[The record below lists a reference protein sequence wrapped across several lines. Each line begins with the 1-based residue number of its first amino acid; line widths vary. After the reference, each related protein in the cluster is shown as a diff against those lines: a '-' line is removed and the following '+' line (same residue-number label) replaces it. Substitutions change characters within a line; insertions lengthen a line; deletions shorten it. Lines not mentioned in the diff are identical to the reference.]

1 MLSYAWWQLALQLM
15 LNVLI
20 ASGVAGLLLA
30 GWRAMRGPSGTRRPP
45 KPLALASLGSLVL
58 GGVGWW
64 ATKGLREPRKSFVN
78 TPQHFSSDALGVT
91 IDAPSGWRLERN
103 GATLTAIQGE
113 QPADRASVNLT
124 LTSSVTKEPAPA
136 ERQLETFRQGL
147 KQHGLAVRDAF
158 EDSIGGSRVRGFVAE
173 GDRAKI
179 SNWMVQR
186 GPRWTLM
193 VQCFTRDGS
202 DPRAACGAVLER
214 LSLREPTDP
223 DAVQ

>member
-1 MLSYAWWQLALQLM
+1 MLSYAWWQLGLQLVI
-15 LNVLI
+15 NVLL
-20 ASGVAGLLLA
+20 AGGVAGLVVA
-30 GWRAMRGPSGTRRPP
+30 GWRAMRGQSKTRRPP
-45 KPLALASLGSLVL
+45 GPLALVSLGSLVL
-58 GGVGWW
+58 GGGGWW
-64 ATKGLREPRKSFVN
+64 ATKRLREPRNSFTS
-78 TPQHFSSDALGVT
+78 TPIHFSSDALGVT
-91 IDAPSGWRLERN
+91 LDAPPGWRLEHD

-113 QPADRASVNLT
+113 QPADRAPANLT
-124 LTSSVTKEPAPA
+124 LTSSVTKEPASA

-147 KQHGLAVRDAF
+147 KQHGLTVRDAF

-186 GPRWTLM
+186 GPRWTLI